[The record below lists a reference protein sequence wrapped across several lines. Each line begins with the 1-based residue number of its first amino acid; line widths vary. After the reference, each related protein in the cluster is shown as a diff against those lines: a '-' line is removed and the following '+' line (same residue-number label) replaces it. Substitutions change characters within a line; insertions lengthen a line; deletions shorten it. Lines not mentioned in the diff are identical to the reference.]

1 MFNKEK
7 KNYFII
13 IGCNYNGKL
22 SGCINDAYS
31 MYNTFSNIPNEEIY
45 LLTDNKEKINKKI
58 IENKIQSIH
67 KKENKNSN
75 SLYQI
80 ILTFSGHGEPNGI
93 LKLSENDLK
102 CKELYEII
110 NYGSNKKFEL
120 IVILDCCYS
129 GGFTNLGKYG
139 NIDKSTI
146 ITACN
151 SSQQSAES
159 ITVNITVKNTKIKYD
174 RNEKGDYY
182 IGIFTFNFT
191 KIINNLIEKE
201 KEINTDNIFKD
212 KIWNNIDVI
221 CKQSYQ
227 IKG

>member
-93 LKLSENDLK
+93 LKLSENDLSRINSIK
-102 CKELYEII
+102 DEL
-110 NYGSNKKFEL
+110 KQ
-120 IVILDCCYS
+120 
-129 GGFTNLGKYG
+129 FTNERTL
-139 NIDKSTI
+139 
-146 ITACN
+146 
-151 SSQQSAES
+151 E
-159 ITVNITVKNTKIKYD
+159 NTKD
-174 RNEKGDYY
+174 LE
-182 IGIFTFNFT
+182 FM
-191 KIINNLIEKE
+191 KE
-201 KEINTDNIFKD
+201 NTDM
-212 KIWNNIDVI
+212 
-221 CKQSYQ
+221 
-227 IKG
+227 